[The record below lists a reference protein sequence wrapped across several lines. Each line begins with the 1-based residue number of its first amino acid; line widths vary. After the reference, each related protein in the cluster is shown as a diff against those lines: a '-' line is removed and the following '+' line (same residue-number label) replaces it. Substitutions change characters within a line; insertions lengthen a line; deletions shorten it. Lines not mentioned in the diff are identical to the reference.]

1 MKFYKRDPNR
11 ALAGMAALTSAQRGI
26 YNSIID
32 LLYARDGLLP
42 CANDQDD
49 RRIAK
54 YITIDIREWRRMK
67 RQLMQLDKIRVT
79 NDGLLDANGVAIEL
93 RSATDRSEIARK
105 SATHRWDLFRLSK
118 KFNVPVMRERNAT
131 QIQSKNSEIPLP
143 IEHAKSLAVDNGE
156 NVNGDDRETTS
167 KGIPTSE
174 ELKAS
179 IQRKWLGR

>member
-42 CANDQDD
+42 CASDDDD

-54 YITIDIREWRRMK
+54 YITIDIREWRRIK

-118 KFNVPVMRERNAT
+118 KFNAPAMRQRNAT
-131 QIQSKNSEIPLP
+131 QIQSKSSEIPSP
-143 IEHAKSLAVDNGE
+143 IEHAKPLAVDNGDNSIGAE
-156 NVNGDDRETTS
+156 PETTTKS
-167 KGIPTSE
+167 IATD
-174 ELKAS
+174 ELATLVKS
-179 IQRKWLGR
+179 KWLGR